1 MSKKIEQFEDLPL
14 WKNASAVAVEI
25 YKLSEI
31 GKLKSDFG
39 MKDQIRRS
47 AASISNNIA
56 EGFEYNNNQNFIRF
70 LHYAKGSAGELR
82 SQLFLLKETELINPE
97 TYHTLYEK
105 LLDLSKQI
113 SGFIKYLKE
122 FEQQKKQSITKN

>member
-14 WKNASAVAVEI
+14 WKNASAIAVEI
-25 YKLSEI
+25 YKISEI
-31 GKLKSDFG
+31 GKLRNDFG

-56 EGFEYNNNQNFIRF
+56 EGFEYNNNLNFIRF

-82 SQLFLLKETELINPE
+82 NQIFLLQETELINSE

-122 FEQQKKQSITKN
+122 FELQKKQSITKN